1 MAVGARGR
9 TGGFDDSSPL
19 PYTDEPRPR
28 PAAAPKAWARPRN
41 PNQGESGMTQDADKP
56 VGWSGSAYFTLD
68 DLAAMQPGL
77 ARIMPE
83 VGQRYWKLY
92 YAAEAANWPMAKFQ
106 LGEIEELME
115 FGMITRPKYA
125 DDLETFVRQDMRA
138 MKNAIESK
146 DWESFDAAYQQG
158 IKNANDYHKSNNKG
172 MIVWKLPGEPPPDL
186 DLAPVEE

>member
-1 MAVGARGR
+1 M
-9 TGGFDDSSPL
+9 TTPLHSPTL
-19 PYTDEPRPR
+19 MSQDQDRL
-28 PAAAPKAWARPRN
+28 AAPKVWARPRN
-41 PNQGESGMTQDADKP
+41 PNQRESGMTQDADKP

-186 DLAPVEE
+186 DLTLVEE